1 MNLTSLRHNV
11 TVASGATRRT
21 FGQLVTWW
29 ADEMLALLPQRVK
42 EMAQRRERRLL
53 VDVDG
58 ARVTFILRDGRGLRA
73 LGELNGLPDLATT
86 PPEIDDV
93 RQACDGRAIEIAVR
107 IPPERALQRT
117 VNLPIA
123 AGRHLSAV
131 LAFELDRYTPFK
143 ADQVYYGFAVRGR
156 DRGKGELQVALT
168 LVPRKEADPLL
179 ESLRGWGLEPT
190 SLGVREGDDVGVNL
204 LPAAHKEAP
213 PTFHLWANRA
223 LAAIASALLV
233 AVVALPLVQ
242 KMEIASQL
250 EEQVALARGEA
261 LQADQVRKELQQLVD
276 EESAIFERRK
286 QRPSGIQVLD
296 ELTRLLPD
304 SAWLNRFEMN
314 DARVTIRGEAANASE
329 LVKLIESSGKFKS
342 AAFEGAMTRDART
355 ERERFTISATAVPM
369 VKP

>member
-1 MNLTSLRHNV
+1 MNLTALRHNV
-11 TVASGATRRT
+11 TAASAATRRT
-21 FGQLVTWW
+21 FGQVLTWW
-29 ADEMLALLPQRVK
+29 ANEMLALLPHRLK
-42 EMAQRRERRLL
+42 ELAQRRERRLL

-58 ARVTFILRDGRGLRA
+58 ARVTFTLRDGRAVRA
-73 LGELNGLPDLATT
+73 LGELDGLPDRATT
-86 PPEIDDV
+86 PAVIDDV
-93 RQACDGRAIEIAVR
+93 RHACAGRAIEVAVR
-107 IPPERALQRT
+107 IPAARALHRT

-143 ADQVYYGFAVRGR
+143 ADQVYYGFAVKGR

-190 SLGVREGDDVGVNL
+190 SLEVREGDAIRVNL
-204 LPAAHKEAP
+204 LPAAHREAP
-213 PTFHLWANRA
+213 PIFHLWRNRA
-223 LAAIASALLV
+223 LAAMASALLV
-233 AVVALPLVQ
+233 AVVAVPLVQ
-242 KMEIASQL
+242 KMEIESRL

-261 LQADQVRKELQQLVD
+261 LQADQVRKELQQLAD
-276 EESAIFERRK
+276 EESAIVERRK
-286 QRPSGIQVLD
+286 QRPSSIQVLE
-296 ELTRLLPD
+296 ELTHLLPD
-304 SAWLNRFEMN
+304 SAWLNRFEMT
-314 DARVTIRGEAANASE
+314 DARVTIRGEAANASD
-329 LVKLIESSGKFKS
+329 LVKLIESSGRFRG

>member
-11 TVASGATRRT
+11 TVASGATRRS

-29 ADEMLALLPQRVK
+29 ADEMLGLLPQRVK

-58 ARVTFILRDGRGLRA
+58 PRVTFTLRDGRGLRA
-73 LGELNGLPDLATT
+73 LGELNGFPDLATT
-86 PPEIDDV
+86 PPVIDDV
-93 RQACDGRAIEIAVR
+93 RQACASRATEVAVR
-107 IPPERALQRT
+107 IPAARALHRT
-117 VNLPIA
+117 VSLPIA
-123 AGRHLSAV
+123 AGRHLDSV

-143 ADQVYYGFAVRGR
+143 ADQVYYGFAVTGR
-156 DRGKGELQVALT
+156 DRAKGELQVALT
-168 LVPRKEADPLL
+168 LVPRKEVDPLL
-179 ESLRGWGLEPT
+179 ESLRGWALEPT
-190 SLGVREGDDVGVNL
+190 SLEAGGDDAVSVNL
-204 LPAAHKEAP
+204 LPAAHREAAATIP
-213 PTFHLWANRA
+213 RWRNRA

-233 AVVALPLVQ
+233 TVVALPLVQ
-242 KMEIASQL
+242 KSEIVSRL

-276 EESAIFERRK
+276 EESAIVERRK
-286 QRPSGIQVLD
+286 QRPPGIQVLE

-314 DARVTIRGEAANASE
+314 DARVTIRGEAANASD
-329 LVKLIESSGKFKS
+329 LVKLIESSGKFRS
-342 AAFEGAMTRDART
+342 AVFEGAMTRDART